1 MIYKINIAV
10 RLFQKHRIH
19 KVLSQCAS
27 SMSTLFQKIEKLDLG
42 DEFKNSSMYVRS
54 VLVCVALRNFV
65 IEVKWNDFKWQ

>member
-42 DEFKNSSMYVRS
+42 DEFKNSSTYA
-54 VLVCVALRNFV
+54 VC
-65 IEVKWNDFKWQ
+65 